1 MSIVCVGDFGKGNED
16 QLKVAVLIKKI
27 TGEKDVKL
35 VLGLGD
41 NIYPDGVKSV
51 KDKKFK
57 LQFEEMYKKL
67 PKSLEFF
74 NVLGNHDYR
83 GNCNAQIEYTKKS
96 NRWNLFNHWYNFN
109 KTMGKSRV
117 KVGFYAIDTN
127 FDELTPT
134 LKKKQSKEIIA
145 ALESS
150 DCDWNIVYGHH
161 PFKSTGYHGNAEG
174 ELKDFYNSLIETRKV
189 HFMLAGHDHDQQ
201 LFNIPNLPTLV
212 VSGTGS
218 EAYHVPKVFRL
229 NPQLEFYSEKLGVCS
244 IDFTSKT
251 SVQLT
256 FYDAENDS
264 SFKKIIT
271 KKN

>member
-96 NRWNLFNHWYNFN
+96 NRWNLFNHWYHFN

-127 FDELTPT
+127 FDELTST
-134 LKKKQSKEIIA
+134 LKKKTIKRNN
-145 ALESS
+145 
-150 DCDWNIVYGHH
+150 C
-161 PFKSTGYHGNAEG
+161 
-174 ELKDFYNSLIETRKV
+174 
-189 HFMLAGHDHDQQ
+189 
-201 LFNIPNLPTLV
+201 
-212 VSGTGS
+212 
-218 EAYHVPKVFRL
+218 
-229 NPQLEFYSEKLGVCS
+229 CS
-244 IDFTSKT
+244 R
-251 SVQLT
+251 
-256 FYDAENDS
+256 
-264 SFKKIIT
+264 
-271 KKN
+271 